1 MFSYITKKT
10 AQFTA
15 RVLDSGKTAGKIIIE
30 DIVAIPKA
38 AKEGWNDGLY
48 STKEPLESDAITPGN
63 ENPVLKL

>member
-10 AQFTA
+10 AQLTSRIF
-15 RVLDSGKTAGKIIIE
+15 DSGKIASKVIIK

-48 STKEPLESDAITPGN
+48 STKEPLESDAITPGK
-63 ENPVLKL
+63 ENTDT